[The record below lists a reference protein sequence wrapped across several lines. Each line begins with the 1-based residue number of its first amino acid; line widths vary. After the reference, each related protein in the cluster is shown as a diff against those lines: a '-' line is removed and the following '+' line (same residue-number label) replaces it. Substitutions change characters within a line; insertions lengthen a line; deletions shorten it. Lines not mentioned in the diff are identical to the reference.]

1 MEQDLDIELSFN
13 SNLDKDKVAEYNG
26 SRYKLIGFKGANR
39 KYPFIVKNLDN
50 NKPYKFPRDLVDRLF
65 GKEDNI
71 VRGAFNNG

>member
-1 MEQDLDIELSFN
+1 MELDLDSIMDYDT
-13 SNLDKDKVAEYNG
+13 NLDKDKVAEYNG
-26 SRYKLIGFKGANR
+26 SRYKLIGYKRENK

-50 NKPYKFPRDLVDRLF
+50 NKPYKFPRDLIDRLF